1 MSFPI
6 NLHLRLRWQYISRLQ
21 FKARGPDFHAELIPV
36 HSPLLRE
43 SCLVSYPPLTYML
56 KFSGFADLT
65 SSQGKAI
72 RSGDKVGS
80 KIHAAAQ
87 QVASRWILLVARV
100 RNTSMHCMRQ
110 RPDTRRCNAQTR
122 SSHETTRG
130 GACGWHEMM
139 MRLKQACFQGYP
151 ESAVCVQIPI
161 GSRSSAIHNAY
172 HTSLRPSSLF
182 EPRHPSLKVV
192 WKLWHKAS
200 KEKTPH
206 VDTTWFEHGLAAS
219 QPRVAP
225 RCCPR
230 ASRAAPW
237 DAQTMDQA
245 MFNLP
250 PPRCPVEN
258 REKHTILTR
267 EFHISKFT

>member
-1 MSFPI
+1 
-6 NLHLRLRWQYISRLQ
+6 
-21 FKARGPDFHAELIPV
+21 
-36 HSPLLRE
+36 
-43 SCLVSYPPLTYML
+43 ML

-225 RCCPR
+225 HRGAALGQAEQRPGTRRRWIRQCSTCHHP
-230 ASRAAPW
+230 AAPW
-237 DAQTMDQA
+237 RTGRSIQSSPGNSTSASSHETMMDA
-245 MFNLP
+245 
-250 PPRCPVEN
+250 CE
-258 REKHTILTR
+258 
-267 EFHISKFT
+267 